1 MADRARCD
9 SGHLD
14 ACVLHNGSI
23 AGLVRA
29 GVAGLTGGLSHRDDV
44 TYLTGRQI
52 RVLSDDPVPFEV
64 DGDYAGTTPVDIEL
78 RPAAVPVVVPA
89 D

>member
-14 ACVLHNGSI
+14 VCILDNASI

-29 GVAGLTGGLSHRDDV
+29 GLAGLSSGLSERDDV
-44 TYLTGRQI
+44 TYLTGSSI
-52 RVLSDDPVPFEV
+52 RVLSEEPVPYEV
-64 DGDYAGTTPVDIEL
+64 DGDYAGTLPVEIEL
-78 RPAAVPVVVPA
+78 RPAAVPIVVP
-89 D
+89 